1 MEYETF
7 EDLYN
12 DNKDLIDFEFKS
24 RFFELFNKIL
34 DKINWFQKQE
44 HEHIDGGNCSAT
56 NDYYRNNILKLEK
69 IYKPLYNYVHDLPDV
84 LFADDKFPMIM
95 SLKHEFV
102 DLALP
107 NEHEIDRD
115 FRGKPEWRGR
125 LHQLQQKQMRL
136 ADMLEGA
143 IVLAY
148 KLGCKDFDKEPKDVY
163 SEEEQ
168 FKKENNMGGTREA
181 RLRQLQSYAHNSCIA
196 KMMASLYDMGFR
208 DSLKNDPENF
218 EKAAKCGLAE
228 VEDFMQSITK
238 KEKK

>member
-69 IYKPLYNYVHDLPDV
+69 IYQPLYNYVHDLPDE
-84 LFADDKFPMIM
+84 LFAGDKFPMIM

-143 IVLAY
+143 IVWAY
-148 KLGCKDFDKEPKDVY
+148 KLGCKDLDKEPKDVY
-163 SEEEQ
+163 SEPEHL
-168 FKKENNMGGTREA
+168 NDREF

-196 KMMASLYDMGFR
+196 RMMASLYDMGFR

-218 EKAAKCGLAE
+218 EKAAKRGLAE

-238 KEKK
+238 KEEK